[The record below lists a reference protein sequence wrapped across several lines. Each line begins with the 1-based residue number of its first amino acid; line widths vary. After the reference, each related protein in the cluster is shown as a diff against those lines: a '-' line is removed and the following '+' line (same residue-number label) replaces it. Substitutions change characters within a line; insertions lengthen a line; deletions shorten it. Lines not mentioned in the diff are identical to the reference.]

1 MCKGLMQRTPTSKRL
16 YIPLPWIGYQKL
28 TPNYVRMRGL
38 GHGNPSTHPAY
49 KHSWNLDM
57 KDWLKQG

>member
-1 MCKGLMQRTPTSKRL
+1 
-16 YIPLPWIGYQKL
+16 
-28 TPNYVRMRGL
+28 MRGL

-49 KHSWNLDM
+49 KHSRNLDM